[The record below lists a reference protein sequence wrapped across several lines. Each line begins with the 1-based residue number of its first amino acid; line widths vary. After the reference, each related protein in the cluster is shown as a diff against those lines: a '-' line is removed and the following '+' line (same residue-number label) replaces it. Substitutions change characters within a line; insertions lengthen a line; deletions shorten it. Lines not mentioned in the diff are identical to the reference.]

1 MTAPLL
7 TPGTIP
13 AQLLRHDLLSHGQE
27 IELALRW
34 EVAVHAAYLLAEA
47 NCQVATSDELG
58 ELVALGRNAREVM
71 VIGNLRLVAAIARE
85 AASSS
90 PVPVAELFAEGV
102 LGLLDAVD
110 RFDHRRG
117 VRLGA
122 WVAVQAR
129 SRISTAVCTRAGELP
144 IGVAIARRRS
154 RRVNDG
160 AGFESV
166 LGPAVPSSARTDAR
180 RCDHL
185 PVPIDQVAEP
195 SDPIAD
201 TALLA
206 VIDRATGA
214 RLLGRLA
221 EDQRRVVEL
230 RFGFTGAVLSRP
242 ATARQL
248 GISVPEVRQ
257 LETQALARLRRD
269 AA

>member
-13 AQLLRHDLLSHGQE
+13 AQLLRHDLLSHAQE

-85 AASSS
+85 AARSS
-90 PVPVAELFAEGV
+90 PVPVTELFAEGV

-166 LGPAVPSSARTDAR
+166 LGLAVSSSARTDAR
-180 RCDHL
+180 CDHI

-195 SDPIAD
+195 EDPIAD

-230 RFGFTGAVLSRP
+230 RFGFTGTALSRP

-257 LETQALARLRRD
+257 LETRALARLRRD